1 MRRGG
6 KSWFAAAGLLAA
18 GCAAD
23 SGQLQI
29 RAIADPGAK
38 LRQGS
43 GDLAAARGQLALGN
57 VGLALEAFRKLQ
69 RAQPENV
76 DVLAGIAECYSAM
89 GRNDLARANYEAAL
103 AIEPRNPELLHGFAA
118 ILDRSG
124 QHADAAEV
132 RREAARVRTVPPA
145 AANAAAIAE
154 LPAEPAP
161 EPAKMVADR
170 ATVRLPAA
178 QPLEKLRDTA
188 SNLLAAARDE
198 FQVEA
203 PAVPPS
209 RPSQRGP
216 AQELFNSVTVP
227 LPPARPVPVR
237 ARTSAE
243 VLTTGRAEA
252 GDTSPA
258 PPVPVSGRQVAQAL
272 SNSVTVR
279 LPPARP
285 VPSLRSPV
293 VNLLSAVREDFEV
306 AAPVLSPPARK
317 QAAAV
322 LPGRV
327 TVQLPPAR
335 SAARLHD
342 RVTNVLAVAAEVRIA
357 PAPTPARAGTGGPR
371 LERLSPGE
379 VALVTTA
386 EPIWRRPA
394 LPPMHTAAT
403 VQWIPLQKAARPN
416 VLVLNAARFQGVAGR
431 ARSVL
436 TDRGWRR
443 IQIGDA
449 RTVRDKS
456 VVLYPAHRRALG
468 RSLAAQFG
476 FAARLS
482 PDVEVPILLL
492 GRDAAA
498 LRFTRRG

>member
-6 KSWFAAAGLLAA
+6 KNWVAAAGLLAA

-29 RAIADPGAK
+29 RAIADPASK
-38 LRQGS
+38 LRQGN

-57 VGLALEAFRKLQ
+57 VGLALEAFRKLH
-69 RAQPENV
+69 RTQPENAE
-76 DVLAGIAECYSAM
+76 VLAGIAECYLEM

-118 ILDRSG
+118 VLDRSG
-124 QHADAAEV
+124 QHAGAAEA
-132 RREAARVRTVPPA
+132 RREASRMRTVPPA
-145 AANAAAIAE
+145 AAIAAAIAE

-161 EPAKMVADR
+161 ELAKMVADR

-178 QPLEKLRDTA
+178 QPIEKLRATA
-188 SNLLAAARDE
+188 TNLLAAARDE
-198 FQVEA
+198 FHVEA

-209 RPSQRGP
+209 RPSPRGP
-216 AQELFNSVTVP
+216 VQQLSNSVTVP

-237 ARTSAE
+237 ARKTAE
-243 VLTTGRAEA
+243 VVTTGRAEA
-252 GDTSPA
+252 AAAPA
-258 PPVPVSGRQVAQAL
+258 PSNPVPERQVAQAL
-272 SNSVTVR
+272 SNGVTVQ

-285 VPSLRSPV
+285 AASLRAPV
-293 VNLLSAVREDFEV
+293 VNLLAVREEFEV
-306 AAPVLSPPARK
+306 AAPAVSPGTRKQPARI
-317 QAAAV
+317 
-322 LPGRV
+322 LPGSV

-335 SAARLHD
+335 SAARLRD

-394 LPPMHTAAT
+394 LPPVRTSAT

-436 TDRGWRR
+436 ADRGWRR
-443 IQIGDA
+443 IQVGDA
-449 RTVRDKS
+449 RTVREKS
-456 VVLYPAHRRALG
+456 VVLYPAHRTALG

-482 PDVEVPILLL
+482 PEVRVPTLLL

>member
-6 KSWFAAAGLLAA
+6 KSWVAAAGLLAA

-23 SGQLQI
+23 NGQLQI
-29 RAIADPGAK
+29 RAIADPGSK
-38 LRQGS
+38 LRQGN
-43 GDLAAARGQLALGN
+43 GDLAAARGQLLLGN

-103 AIEPRNPELLHGFAA
+103 AIEPRNSELLRGFAA
-118 ILDRSG
+118 VLDRSG
-124 QHADAAEV
+124 QHADTAEV
-132 RREAARVRTVPPA
+132 RREAARVQTVPRA
-145 AANAAAIAE
+145 AVNAAAIAE
-154 LPAEPAP
+154 LPAEPAT
-161 EPAKMVADR
+161 ESARMVADR

-178 QPLEKLRDTA
+178 QPMEKLRDTA
-188 SNLLAAARDE
+188 SNLLTAARDE
-198 FQVEA
+198 FQIEA

-216 AQELFNSVTVP
+216 AQQLSNSVTVP
-227 LPPARPVPVR
+227 LPPARPAPIR
-237 ARTSAE
+237 AGKTPE
-243 VLTTGRAEA
+243 VLTTGRAGA
-252 GDTSPA
+252 GDASPA
-258 PPVPVSGRQVAQAL
+258 SSVPLPEHQTARAL

-285 VPSLRSPV
+285 APSLRSPV
-293 VNLLSAVREDFEV
+293 VNLLSVVREDFEV

-317 QAAAV
+317 QPAAV
-322 LPGRV
+322 LPGGV

-335 SAARLHD
+335 SAARLRD

-357 PAPTPARAGTGGPR
+357 PAPTPARTGTGGPR

-379 VALVTTA
+379 VALVTTT

-394 LPPMHTAAT
+394 APPVRTSAT

-431 ARSVL
+431 ARTVL
-436 TDRGWRR
+436 ADRGWRR

-449 RTVRDKS
+449 RTTREKS
-456 VVLYPAHRRALG
+456 VVLYPAHRSVLG
-468 RSLAAQFG
+468 RGLAAQFG

-482 PDVEVPILLL
+482 PDVEVPTLLL